1 MTRGSSC
8 KAKIY
13 QPICTLLSKLTNIES
28 DNHGYVQWYLA
39 HVVVPDAIGMEI
51 STRTVLAQETGSIS
65 RHRRPFRGSMGLY
78 ERRTHTYTYC
88 ENARTHKV
96 DLESPKRVSEAK
108 CCDKVVSE
116 FVPRDRLKK
125 PLSWRV
131 SLFNLLGPVSRGE
144 SRSNGAKRGDS
155 DECTYTKTTER
166 LA

>member
-1 MTRGSSC
+1 MLSCQTRLVWRSRLGQFLHKRPAQFHATDVHSG
-8 KAKIY
+8 A
-13 QPICTLLSKLTNIES
+13 QW
-28 DNHGYVQWYLA
+28 DN
-39 HVVVPDAIGMEI
+39 D
-51 STRTVLAQETGSIS
+51 
-65 RHRRPFRGSMGLY
+65 

-144 SRSNGAKRGDS
+144 SRSNGAKREDN